1 MFEERV
7 DDSVGFVVRRVVRSI
22 RHADPILVTEDTV
35 DGNRVVQG
43 FPTLGR
49 IFRAAGDQKRAWGHQ
64 GMQLM
69 QVVVG
74 RSQFRIESMGR
85 VAQGDQASFAPG
97 LGMVTEI
104 PGFPVIDT
112 GACVIKND
120 SRI

>member
-7 DDSVGFVVRRVVRSI
+7 DDSVGFSIRRVVRSI
-22 RHADPILVTEDTV
+22 GHADPILVTEDTV

-49 IFRAAGDQKRAWGHQ
+49 IFRAAGDQQRARGHQ

-69 QVVVG
+69 QVEVD

-85 VAQGDQASFAPG
+85 VVRGDQASIAPG
-97 LGMVTEI
+97 PGMVTEV

-112 GACVIKND
+112 GTGVIEND